1 MTRSEIPDQW
11 HDLITGYVL
20 GNLTPAE
27 QAQLQLLLQKHPELQ
42 EEVLAYEMTLAQIP
56 QALPVQIPPPEL
68 ENRILQN
75 LHAQRTIDLQPASRR
90 PLAPDRRYWWGLG
103 TAIAAG
109 LVLAMG
115 WDNYQLRR
123 SLNASRQDLTLAN
136 QVIQQLQQNQQQTE
150 AVLTSL
156 RIPNKAVY
164 SLQGIGDL
172 ASASGSVVTLMEENR
187 AILIPHNLPTLPPE
201 QIYRF
206 WAAIETETSE
216 SSIVYCGQ
224 FNTNDNDTVQW
235 ALPEP
240 DCGTHARQVLITVD
254 PVTASTESGGELV
267 MQSPPS
273 QGS

>member
-1 MTRSEIPDQW
+1 MTRSELPDKW

-27 QAQLQLLLQKHPELQ
+27 QSQLEQLLHNHPELK
-42 EEVLAYEMTLAQIP
+42 EEVLIYERTLAQIP
-56 QALPVQIPPPEL
+56 QALPAQPLPANL
-68 ENRILQN
+68 EDKILQN
-75 LHAQRTIDLQPASRR
+75 LHTSEVVNFQPPTIQPTSH
-90 PLAPDRRYWWGLG
+90 RRYWWGLG
-103 TAIAAG
+103 AAIAAG
-109 LVLAMG
+109 CVLAMG
-115 WDNYQLRR
+115 WDNYRLRQ
-123 SLNASRQDLTLAN
+123 SLTARQQDLVLAN

-150 AVLTSL
+150 TVLTSL

-164 SLQGIGDL
+164 SLQGIGEL

-224 FNTNDNDTVQW
+224 FNTNENDTVQW

-240 DCGTHARQVLITVD
+240 DCGIRASQVLITVD

-273 QGS
+273 QG